1 MIIFSVMHIA
11 CFHKTKTKR
20 LFHFQDLTDNCN
32 IPVSILVFFRAFLGF
47 LKINVLAMSETM
59 LTLFSVFNAIYI
71 PKQ

>member
-11 CFHKTKTKR
+11 CFHKTKTNR

-32 IPVSILVFFRAFLGF
+32 IPIKILVFLRVFLGF

-59 LTLFSVFNAIYI
+59 LTLLSVFNAIYI